1 MSKPRQVPA
10 LDSSDP
16 LVSWAFAITST
27 RDHVNPGDV
36 ANLRRPDI
44 RSQSPTCPCQ
54 LHPATHCYVRRAVE
68 PSSRRAVEPSS
79 RWVPGAHARFRLPVA
94 PDASNSSNRRLK
106 GVLCRRPRS
115 RRTPKAARVTVRR
128 IAPN

>member
-68 PSSRRAVEPSS
+68 PSSR
-79 RWVPGAHARFRLPVA
+79 WVPGSHARFRLPVA

-106 GVLCRRPRS
+106 GVLCRRPRFS
-115 RRTPKAARVTVRR
+115 PDAPKAARVTVRR